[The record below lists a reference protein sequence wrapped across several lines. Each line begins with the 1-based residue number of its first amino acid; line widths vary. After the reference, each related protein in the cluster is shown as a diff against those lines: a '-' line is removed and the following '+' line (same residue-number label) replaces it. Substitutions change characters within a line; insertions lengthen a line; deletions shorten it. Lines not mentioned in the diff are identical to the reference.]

1 MLQWTKRTA
10 SPIRRVMSTS
20 SADASVTKGRSLGL
34 CGLFRNPGLY
44 FLTLFRGKFVG
55 RDAQGN
61 QYFERPAKLG
71 RTRRWVV
78 YAGPADASSVAPEWH
93 AWLHYLTD
101 APLSQ
106 PARPWQRPH
115 RPNPTGT
122 PASYRPSGHDYMGGK
137 TPKASADYESWVPDQ
152 A

>member
-1 MLQWTKRTA
+1 
-10 SPIRRVMSTS
+10 MSTS

-44 FLTLFRGKFVG
+44 LLTLFRGKFVG

-61 QYFERPAKLG
+61 QYFERPGARG
-71 RTRRWVV
+71 RIRRWVV
-78 YAGPADASSVAPEWH
+78 YAGAAEASKVPPEWH
-93 AWLHYLTD
+93 AWLHHITD
-101 APLSQ
+101 APLSA

-115 RPNPTGT
+115 RANPTGT
-122 PASYRPSGHDYMGGK
+122 VAGYRPPGHEYMGGQRAK
-137 TPKASADYESWVPDQ
+137 VSADYEAWAPDN

>member
-1 MLQWTKRTA
+1 
-10 SPIRRVMSTS
+10 MSTS

-44 FLTLFRGKFVG
+44 LLTLFRGKFVG

-61 QYFERPAKLG
+61 QYFERPWTRG

-78 YAGPADASSVAPEWH
+78 YAGSADASKVPPEWH
-93 AWLHYLTD
+93 AWLHHLTD
-101 APLSQ
+101 APLST
-106 PARPWQRPH
+106 PARSWQRPH
-115 RPNPTGT
+115 RANPTGT
-122 PASYRPSGHDYMGGK
+122 PASYRPPGHEYQGGK
-137 TPKASADYESWVPDQ
+137 RAKVSADYESWAPDQ